1 MTASEST
8 DIVIYE
14 GPGGT
19 VEVRLVGESV
29 WLNQYQLAALFGR
42 ERSVVARHI
51 KNIIKDN
58 ELDESSVCAKFAQTG
73 TDGKIYQVDHY
84 NLDLIISVGYRV
96 KSKEGVRFR
105 QWATKTLHQH
115 LTRGYTLNRQR
126 FEENARELEAALA
139 LIRKAS
145 SSSVLTTDQGRGLV
159 DVISRYTQTFLLL
172 QRYDDGLLAEPTGTA
187 GGTLPDMADARA
199 RIAALSRI

>member
-1 MTASEST
+1 MAAEAI
-8 DIVIYE
+8 DIAIYE

-19 VEVRLVGESV
+19 VEVRLAGESV

-51 KNIIKDN
+51 RNIFKDN

-73 TDGKIYQVDHY
+73 SDGKTYQVDHY

-105 QWATKTLHQH
+105 QWATRTLNQH

-126 FEENARELEAALA
+126 FEQNARELEAALA
-139 LIRKAS
+139 LIHCAS
-145 SSSVLTTDQGRGLV
+145 SLSW
-159 DVISRYTQTFLLL
+159 F
-172 QRYDDGLLAEPTGTA
+172 EF
-187 GGTLPDMADARA
+187 GG
-199 RIAALSRI
+199 IE